1 MSEDLD
7 WLREQFESFGY
18 ATMSEFS
25 TSRQMDEDYETDI
38 SRGISIINEA
48 EKKIRTLNALEAA
61 GVDNWDGYDIA
72 MESLG

>member
-25 TSRQMDEDYETDI
+25 TSRQMDEDYEADI
-38 SRGISIINEA
+38 ARGLAIIDEVK
-48 EKKIRTLNALEAA
+48 EEIKILNALEAA